1 MMIWLGDREIGSIV
15 PADEAL
21 VSVLDHGFTV
31 ADGVFETLKV
41 AHGRPFALTRHL
53 ERLARSAAALGL
65 QAPDEG
71 VVRDAVG
78 EVIFANAPVI
88 GSLGRL
94 RITYTAGEAPLG
106 SDRGH
111 ALPTLVVAMAR
122 SSAWP
127 EATTCSTV
135 PWVRNERSPIVGVKS
150 TSYAENVVALRYAH
164 DRGASEAVLANT
176 RDELC
181 EGTGTNV
188 FVVIEGRLLTPPIF
202 SGCLAGITRQ
212 LVIDW
217 FGAVE
222 ESLPYDALLTA
233 DEVFLTSSTRD
244 VHPVIRID
252 ERTWAEPGL
261 NSSRL
266 REEFIAKSAVDDD
279 P

>member
-1 MMIWLGDREIGSIV
+1 MIWLGDREFGSLV

-41 AHGRPFALTRHL
+41 AHGRPFALTRHMR
-53 ERLARSAAALGL
+53 RLARSAAALDL

-78 EVIFANAPVI
+78 EVIFANAPI
-88 GSLGRL
+88 TGSLGRL

-106 SDRGH
+106 SDRGD
-111 ALPTLVVAMAR
+111 AAPTLVVAMAK
-122 SSAWP
+122 SLAWP

-135 PWVRNERSPIVGVKS
+135 PWVRNERSPITGVKS

-164 DRGASEAVLANT
+164 HRGASEALLANT
-176 RDELC
+176 QDELC

-188 FVVIEGRLLTPPIF
+188 FVVIEGRVLTPPIS
-202 SGCLAGITRQ
+202 SGCLAGITRE

-222 ESLPYDALLTA
+222 ETVPYGALHIA

-252 ERTWAEPGL
+252 ERTWDEPGPI
-261 NSSRL
+261 SSRL
-266 REEFIAKSAVDDD
+266 REEFIAKSAVNDD

>member
-53 ERLARSAAALGL
+53 ERLAGSAAALGL
-65 QAPDEG
+65 HAPDEG

-88 GSLGRL
+88 GGLGRL

-111 ALPTLVVAMAR
+111 ALPTLVVAMAK

-135 PWVRNERSPIVGVKS
+135 PWVRNERSPIAGVKS

-188 FVVIEGRLLTPPIF
+188 FVVIGGRVLTPPIS

-252 ERTWAEPGL
+252 ERTWVEPGL
-261 NSSRL
+261 VASRL